1 MNYEKRVE
9 EVRAMATITR
19 LKGVE
24 QNKEFD
30 RVLVRQ
36 LNFRTGSN
44 NPIPANQVL
53 FADGS
58 GGTYWADPSG
68 NYSCRAFNIFRVG
81 TNGSYY
87 STVATG
93 TSNILKLESGYGIGM
108 YKSDLPESN
117 SFFIY
122 NTGPSRIQTQS
133 GGVEFSS
140 LSTTTSGRVLNF
152 VGLGNTIVTASSNFV
167 FFESASGFTSF
178 STINANYVSTNN
190 LTFDSGFGNNLT
202 LSSLT
207 VSSFDGPPINVSS
220 ASAFSGSSIATSS
233 IFATDLDTSTLRFST
248 GIGNNLS
255 VSSAQTSTL
264 SSLYASF
271 ISSFANSMVISSL
284 IVSSINISTGAAFN
298 ASTITTSSIF
308 ATNLDTST
316 LQFSTGI
323 GNNLSIS
330 SLSISSAISL
340 FIQTSSLSTNNLSTN
355 NLVGNFGLFSSISSA
370 NVFGNFGFFNSLS
383 TNNISTNNLI
393 GNYGAINNLSTNNI
407 STNSLQTNN
416 FSSINANFI
425 SSFANSMVISSLVV
439 SSINISTSIPIG
451 STLQLS
457 TLNGFSSPIIT
468 MHWETGYVGINLGES
483 TPQTALDVNGII
495 YAQNIVTYSDQRLK
509 ENFEYANFNLDLLTN
524 LRPQRFEW
532 KKDHSKDFG
541 LIAQQVESILPEC
554 VETDL
559 NGYKLVS
566 YQKLVPV
573 AFDLIHNLA
582 CKVSTLES
590 IISKQ

>member
-53 FADGS
+53 FSDGS

-68 NYSCRAFNIFRVG
+68 NYSARAFNEFRVG
-81 TNGSYY
+81 TNGVYY

-108 YKSDLPESN
+108 YKSDSPESN

-122 NTGPSRIQTQS
+122 NTGPSRIQTQA

-152 VGLGNTIVTASSNFV
+152 VGLGNTIVTASSNYV

-178 STINANYVSTNN
+178 STINADYVSTNN
-190 LTFDSGFGNNLT
+190 LTFNNGFGNTLT
-202 LSSLT
+202 VSSLT
-207 VSSFDGPPINVSS
+207 VSTLNVSS
-220 ASAFSGSSIATSS
+220 SSGFSGSSIATSS
-233 IFATDLDTSTLRFST
+233 IFATNLDTSTLRFST

-271 ISSFANSMVISSL
+271 VSSFANSMVISSL

-298 ASTITTSSIF
+298 ASSITTSSIF

-316 LQFSTGI
+316 LEFSTGI

-340 FIQTSSLSTNNLSTN
+340 FIQASSLSTNNLSTN

-370 NVFGNFGFFNSLS
+370 NVFGNFGFFNSVS

-393 GNYGAINNLSTNNI
+393 GNYGAIVNLSTNNI
-407 STNSLQTNN
+407 STNSIQTNN

-425 SSFANSMVISSLVV
+425 SSFADSMVISSLVV